1 MTVILPEK
9 KQQKGLAKKSGQR
22 SKLSTVDKDGDA
34 EMTERD
40 NDAYNFDEYF

>member
-1 MTVILPEK
+1 MILPKK

-22 SKLSTVDKDGDA
+22 SKLSTVDKDGDT

>member
-1 MTVILPEK
+1 MILPEK
-9 KQQKGLAKKSGQR
+9 KQQKRLAKKSGQR
-22 SKLSTVDKDGDA
+22 SKLSTVDKDGDT